1 MGWAAGRCR
10 GLGPRWA
17 LPSQSATRLSAV
29 TTFVYA
35 PVLEN
40 SPWPLQ
46 ISAVNY
52 RPTII
57 ERAFILAA
65 SGRVGSVDEIRQAL
79 KNEGYV
85 EGGHNGTPASLS
97 RIGEKEGAEHRAPS
111 GLFTPPLFLECPRTF
126 SVIRHGPPIRNSYP
140 TPR

>member
-85 EGGHNGTPASLS
+85 EGGQLYGPTISKQLS
-97 RIGEKEGAEHRAPS
+97 KLIFVAKAKAEAQQTR
-111 GLFTPPLFLECPRTF
+111 
-126 SVIRHGPPIRNSYP
+126 
-140 TPR
+140 